1 MRKYQPKYRWKISR
15 QQIELLLKMYAFRF
29 VTSDLLAEDLGK
41 DKSTIYERLSVLEQ
55 QQYIAKQYD
64 SSYRAR
70 MRPAS
75 YCLAPAGLRYLKQ
88 VEGIDQATLRN
99 YYKNKRQTEEQI
111 DHCLYVYH
119 IYLVLHKSYGT
130 TWKIFTKHEVNRE
143 ELIRP
148 TPELILKARVVDCPD
163 YYLELAPKGIMSWI
177 LRRRI
182 NQHENWADERDD
194 TRYPHVLFVA
204 GNDNTEKRLWKL
216 TDERYTDF
224 KYFITTEKQLLNT
237 ANGKVWMDSCETYE
251 DEPILRIKLQQK
263 ITGQ

>member
-15 QQIELLLKMYAFRF
+15 QQIELLLKVYAFRF

-41 DKSTIYERLSVLEQ
+41 DRSTVYERLSVLEQ
-55 QQYIAKQYD
+55 QQYIAKRYD
-64 SSYRAR
+64 SSYRVR

-88 VEGIDQATLRN
+88 LDGIDQATLRN
-99 YYKNKRQTEEQI
+99 YYKNKWQTEEQI

-119 IYLVLHKSYGT
+119 IYLVLRKSYGT
-130 TWKIFTKHEVNRE
+130 TWKILTKHEVNRE

-148 TPELILKARVVDCPD
+148 TPELMLKAQEADCPD

-182 NQHENWADERDD
+182 NQHENWADEHDD
-194 TRYPHVLFVA
+194 TRYPHILFVA

-216 TDERYTDF
+216 TEERYVDF

-251 DEPILRIKLQQK
+251 DEPIRRIKLPQK
-263 ITGQ
+263 CDEQ

>member
-15 QQIELLLKMYAFRF
+15 QQIELLLKVYAFRF

-41 DKSTIYERLSVLEQ
+41 DRSTVYERLSVLEQ

-64 SSYRAR
+64 SSYRVR

-88 VEGIDQATLRN
+88 LDGIDHATLRN

-119 IYLVLHKSYGT
+119 IYLVLRQSYGT
-130 TWKIFTKHEVNRE
+130 TWKILTKHEVNRE

-148 TPELILKARVVDCPD
+148 TPELILRSQVTDCPD
-163 YYLELAPKGIMSWI
+163 YYLELAPKDIMSWI

-182 NQHENWADERDD
+182 NQHENWADEHDD

-251 DEPILRIKLQQK
+251 DEPVYRIKLPKK
-263 ITGQ
+263 INDR